1 MISEKTLH
9 DIKRILID
17 KKKLDEDYA
26 RLSKDIDTVFRD
38 LMEDA
43 DAE

>member
-1 MISEKTLH
+1 MISDKTLH
-9 DIKRILID
+9 DIKRILVD

-26 RLSKDIDTVFRD
+26 KLSKDIDIVFRD

>member
-9 DIKRILID
+9 DIKRILAD

-26 RLSKDIDTVFRD
+26 KLSKDIDIVFRD